1 MISPNKNFSYAQF
14 SKKFYWGNNRVF
26 VNGGA
31 RIQNWSFNKETLF
44 SPRAQIAV
52 KPNWDMDMLFKLA
65 GGVYYQAPFYKEI
78 KDLTGAFN
86 SDIKAQ
92 KSYQVIL
99 SNDYEFKLRIEI

>member
-1 MISPNKNFSYAQF
+1 V
-14 SKKFYWGNNRVF
+14 RE
-26 VNGGA
+26 
-31 RIQNWSFNKETLF
+31 QNWSFNKETLF

-86 SDIKAQ
+86 SDITAQ

-99 SNDYEFKLRIEI
+99 SNDYEFQIKDRKFKLTSEAYYKKMENLIPYYLDNVR